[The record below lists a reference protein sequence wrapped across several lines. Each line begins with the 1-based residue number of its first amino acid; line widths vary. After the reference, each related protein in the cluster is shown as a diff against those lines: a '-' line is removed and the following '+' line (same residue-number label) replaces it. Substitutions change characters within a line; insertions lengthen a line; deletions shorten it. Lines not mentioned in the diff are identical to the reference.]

1 MTWIKQSL
9 VFAGIAVLCALGT
22 YLIHGEYDRRVPC
35 VPSELEEHEVCLNT
49 VLDDWAGN
57 VIWVDARAEEEKLV
71 KLTAAVEI
79 TEARADEELG
89 SQHVMMT
96 LFKAKVKG
104 TNVVVF
110 CQTDGCGSSKYIRE
124 KIINK
129 IYGDDNRD
137 KVFYLHGGWKAIESD
152 GRLLDKL

>member
-35 VPSELEEHEVCLNT
+35 VPSELAEHEVCLST

-57 VIWVDARAEEEKLV
+57 VIWVDARAEEEKIV
-71 KLTAAVEI
+71 KLTSALEI
-79 TEARADEELG
+79 TEVRADEELG
-89 SQHVMMT
+89 SQHVFVT
-96 LFKAKVKG
+96 LFKAKG
-104 TNVVVF
+104 EGINVVVF

-124 KIINK
+124 KIIK
-129 IYGDDNRD
+129 SRSHD

-152 GRLLDKL
+152 GRLLEKL